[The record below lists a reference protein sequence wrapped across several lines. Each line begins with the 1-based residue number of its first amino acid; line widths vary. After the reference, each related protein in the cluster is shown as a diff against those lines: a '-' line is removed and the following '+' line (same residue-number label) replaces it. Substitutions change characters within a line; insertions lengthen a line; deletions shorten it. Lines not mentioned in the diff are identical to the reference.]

1 MEENNLKD
9 LLLEV
14 YSLKTD
20 LIREKSLQ
28 EKIKN
33 LYTLRPGY
41 QRQQLVGR
49 KRVHEPD
56 RGFQKFLYTLLGKK
70 EDVAELR
77 QELYDAAKNRYKT
90 FSRILQDKE
99 ENYTK
104 LKSRNSLHA
113 KKLRET
119 MENLKKGDKEEQ
131 AALEKEI
138 RQNYITSAITAGKSV
153 ASHIYRK
160 KQFLRAKMAVNR
172 FADQKINGERFHFQL
187 ELKLKEQDEVLDE
200 LLDLFLDE
208 LTFLE
213 KLFHIPVNTK
223 RLRRHTFP
231 VMRRTHLPMEKED
244 AKKYIKELNKLHR
257 EVLHLLKFLET
268 NK

>member
-1 MEENNLKD
+1 
-9 LLLEV
+9 
-14 YSLKTD
+14 
-20 LIREKSLQ
+20 
-28 EKIKN
+28 
-33 LYTLRPGY
+33 
-41 QRQQLVGR
+41 
-49 KRVHEPD
+49 
-56 RGFQKFLYTLLGKK
+56 
-70 EDVAELR
+70 
-77 QELYDAAKNRYKT
+77 
-90 FSRILQDKE
+90 
-99 ENYTK
+99 
-104 LKSRNSLHA
+104 
-113 KKLRET
+113 
-119 MENLKKGDKEEQ
+119 
-131 AALEKEI
+131 
-138 RQNYITSAITAGKSV
+138 
-153 ASHIYRK
+153 
-160 KQFLRAKMAVNR
+160 MAVNR

-244 AKKYIKELNKLHR
+244 AKKYIKELDKLHR